1 MAPHTAD
8 EDYEHGGGRIEED
21 IEEYSVAMSVNRED
35 IQDKSLLKLSES
47 ALHLR
52 ESDKTSRYPRLPL
65 QAPSHSRISVKS
77 HEVEPTYQSWIE
89 NDTKATDDDA
99 DLSDKLIASL
109 MLELKE
115 IQYSRTVIIH
125 GHHTLYA

>member
-1 MAPHTAD
+1 
-8 EDYEHGGGRIEED
+8 
-21 IEEYSVAMSVNRED
+21 MSVNRED

-65 QAPSHSRISVKS
+65 QAPSHSRIFVKS

-99 DLSDKLIASL
+99 DLSDKLIDSL